1 MTKSDELDDT
11 MRVLATGT
19 CDTLTGSSR
28 LTYHVGSLPD
38 GEIYLRVHS
47 NTGGGF
53 FSQEWIALQDIM
65 TFDQNAGKART
76 YCFMTF
82 QGEDR

>member
-1 MTKSDELDDT
+1 M
-11 MRVLATGT
+11 
-19 CDTLTGSSR
+19 
-28 LTYHVGSLPD
+28 PD